1 MEGERREYG
10 NFESGWKA
18 EKENKKANKKGGK
31 WKIKTKMV
39 EISPVIC
46 IITALTGFY
55 SSIKR

>member
-1 MEGERREYG
+1 METLNLVGRQ
-10 NFESGWKA
+10 K
-18 EKENKKANKKGGK
+18 KKTKKANKKDGK